1 VVGGEGLEPPTFCV
15 GNVNTTAT
23 ADFRGNI
30 VRVGLN
36 YQLH

>member
-1 VVGGEGLEPPTFCV
+1 MMKKFSRLV

-30 VRVGLN
+30 MRVGLN
-36 YQLH
+36 YQFH